1 MMKVYNLLNYKVEVE
16 KSPFLNAINRQKP
29 IAITLFGEIV
39 EGEQST
45 LPAQP
50 YIFVGKPKSL
60 VGSTL
65 IKPTPLTKILG
76 DNYELKDNG
85 NKISIYAG
93 RAWQEVLQANEPFY
107 LYHDGISDGIT
118 EFSDKELDDLI
129 WYSCEFTIN
138 YREVAE
144 FLEENVEGT
153 VICVESEKPYNFNG
167 CTYVNNIEEVRKK
180 AFEFIKETLKKRIE
194 GKEIELDN
202 LEDEEEEALK
212 FFGLI

>member
-1 MMKVYNLLNYKVEVE
+1 MRVYNLLNYQVEVE
-16 KSPFLNAINRQKP
+16 KTAFLNAINAQKP
-29 IAITLFGEIV
+29 IAITLEGEII
-39 EGEQST
+39 EGEQNS

-60 VGSTL
+60 VGSTV
-65 IKPTPLTKILG
+65 IKPTPLAKILG
-76 DNYELKDNG
+76 DDYEVKDNG

-93 RAWQEVLQANEPFY
+93 KAWQEVLKANEPFY
-107 LYHDGISDGIT
+107 LYHDGTSDGIT

-129 WYSCEFTIN
+129 WYSCEFSIN

-144 FLEENVEGT
+144 FLEQNIEGT
-153 VICVESEKPYNFNG
+153 VICVESEKPYHFNG
-167 CTYVNNIEEVRKK
+167 CAYVDNIEEARKK
-180 AFEFIKETLKKRIE
+180 AFEFIKDTLQKRIE
-194 GKEIELDN
+194 DKKIDLNN